1 MPHRQTPE
9 LEHFIPFRRTDIVTL
24 CARDGHDDG
33 EAGFRAFA
41 GLLSALF
48 HFEFHAR
55 LERMKDA
62 YAPFNPDRDT
72 RRVFQWDDSE
82 LATRTTDLMEELRGI
97 IEDANYT
104 PITQADLDRA
114 MAAESLFK
122 VRLHV
127 NFDDFDEVLFFRR
140 GVSTRHATV
149 RRWFGLNKSRIEFV
163 NYDRVVVYVR
173 FRDAAYFAAQGRI
186 DLAFEPGSIML
197 KLFQNVPEA
206 DLEML
211 FPNTEVRMKLAD
223 KLAIGIPAAVS
234 GMVVLTTKLGATLVL
249 VGALA
254 AFWLG
259 LRAEPVSVDQAAL
272 LALASGLGA
281 LGGYLWKQ
289 FSSFTNRK
297 IRFMKA
303 LADSL
308 YFKNLDNNVGVFHQ
322 LIDAAEEEESKEVIL
337 AYHFLCTRG
346 PLTSAALDAAIEAWF
361 EQQLQ
366 VRLDFEI
373 ADALRKLERLQLA
386 SLDGAL
392 WSVPA
397 VDEAR
402 RRLDARWDAL
412 FDYA

>member
-1 MPHRQTPE
+1 M
-9 LEHFIPFRRTDIVTL
+9 
-24 CARDGHDDG
+24 
-33 EAGFRAFA
+33 
-41 GLLSALF
+41 
-48 HFEFHAR
+48 
-55 LERMKDA
+55 
-62 YAPFNPDRDT
+62 
-72 RRVFQWDDSE
+72 
-82 LATRTTDLMEELRGI
+82 
-97 IEDANYT
+97 
-104 PITQADLDRA
+104 
-114 MAAESLFK
+114 
-122 VRLHV
+122 
-127 NFDDFDEVLFFRR
+127 
-140 GVSTRHATV
+140 
-149 RRWFGLNKSRIEFV
+149 
-163 NYDRVVVYVR
+163 R

-346 PLTSAALDAAIEAWF
+346 PLTSAALDAAIETWF

-373 ADALRKLERLQLA
+373 TDALRKLERLQLA
-386 SLDGAL
+386 SVDGAL